1 MPLPTRSLTRSP
13 RTLLGTLALTLAA
26 AGPAFATL
34 GGGVAS
40 IEADRARLQG
50 RVQVTTV
57 AGFTVH
63 EITTASGTRVRE
75 YLTADGAV
83 FAFTWRG
90 PFIPDM
96 RQLLGTYYEQ
106 YAHAAR
112 EAHPLGRR
120 HLSVQL
126 PGLIVESSGH
136 MRAFTGRAWDPALLP
151 QNFSLSNLN

>member
-1 MPLPTRSLTRSP
+1 MAFPRRSLAP
-13 RTLLGTLALTLAA
+13 PLAGACAVATLAVMA
-26 AGPAFATL
+26 PAHATL

-50 RVQVTTV
+50 QVQVSTV
-57 AGFTVH
+57 AGVTVH
-63 EITTASGTRVRE
+63 EITTAAGTRVRE
-75 YLTADGAV
+75 YLTPDGAV

-106 YAHAAR
+106 YAHAAQ
-112 EAHPLGRR
+112 EARPLGKR

-126 PGLIVESSGH
+126 PGLVVESNGH
-136 MRAFTGRAWDPALLP
+136 MRAFFGRAWDPTLLP

>member
-1 MPLPTRSLTRSP
+1 MPFPTRSLIRP
-13 RTLLGTLALTLAA
+13 PGALLAAAALTLSAA
-26 AGPAFATL
+26 APAFATL

-40 IEADRARLQG
+40 IEADRAKLEG
-50 RVQVTTV
+50 RVQVTTI
-57 AGFTVH
+57 AGVTVH
-63 EITTASGTRVRE
+63 EIATAAGTRVRE
-75 YLTADGAV
+75 YLTPDGAV

-112 EAHPLGRR
+112 EARPAGKR
-120 HLSVQL
+120 HLAVRL
-126 PGLIVESSGH
+126 PGLVVESSGH
-136 MRAFTGRAWDPALLP
+136 MRAFAGRAWDPALLP